1 MARASDHLL
10 AASDTLIHR
19 NTSGDPNAQRCL
31 CFNLLGCLGPSDSGQ
46 RTRDVDMFDLV
57 LIYNGVSVIAL
68 KRDPKHQQK
77 VYSFSHAS
85 FSFWVENT
93 ITYKET
99 FIDDRLLPIYIDTSR
114 GTQSTPP

>member
-10 AASDTLIHR
+10 ADSDTVIYR
-19 NTSGDPNAQRCL
+19 NTSGDPNALRCL
-31 CFNLLGCLGPSDSGQ
+31 CSCLLGCLGPSDSGQ
-46 RTRDVDMFDLV
+46 RTRE
-57 LIYNGVSVIAL
+57 
-68 KRDPKHQQK
+68 DPKYQQK
-77 VYSFSHAS
+77 
-85 FSFWVENT
+85 VENT